1 VSEPGAI
8 FEHADFFAG
17 MITMG
22 HLVAAGFFFRFW
34 RRTKDK
40 LFLAFACAFVLIAI
54 QAALTSVLGLPLEE
68 RSWLYLLR
76 AGAFSLIIVA
86 IWEKNFSK

>member
-1 VSEPGAI
+1 VNQST
-8 FEHADFFAG
+8 FEHADFLAG

-22 HLVAAGFFFRFW
+22 FLVSAGFFFRFY

-40 LFLAFACAFVLIAI
+40 LFLAFACAFVLISI
-54 QAALTSVLGLPLEE
+54 QSALTSVLGLPLEE

-76 AGAFSLIIVA
+76 AGAFSLLIVA